1 MLPSSCLLLCPQH
14 DRRGLNPPPL
24 AAFITNT
31 HFCAPSLSSVPA
43 ARTAGRTGP
52 SRGRHVLRGRSLVVG
67 GQRPLVRPR
76 GNCLPGD
83 RRGLRARARR
93 RRSRF
98 GPALGTDAARSTVH
112 GGNPCSPVVGH
123 AGANDQSE
131 GWPTPQPRE
140 SGAGCAPFPVW
151 SVADSAGRWP
161 SGVPQRTPR
170 GPQSLEESALTENR
184 EGLTPP

>member
-1 MLPSSCLLLCPQH
+1 MSPTRPTRSK
-14 DRRGLNPPPL
+14 PPPHL

-31 HFCAPSLSSVPA
+31 HFCAPRLSSFPA

-52 SRGRHVLRGRSLVVG
+52 SRRRHVLRGRSLVVG
-67 GQRPLVRPR
+67 GQRPLVRRR

>member
-14 DRRGLNPPPL
+14 DRRGLSPPL
-24 AAFITNT
+24 PRRFHNQHTFLCT
-31 HFCAPSLSSVPA
+31 E
-43 ARTAGRTGP
+43 
-52 SRGRHVLRGRSLVVG
+52 
-67 GQRPLVRPR
+67 PLVGPRRTDRGADGPFSRPPRSQRQVPGGGGPR

-98 GPALGTDAARSTVH
+98 GPALGTDAARSTVR

-123 AGANDQSE
+123 AGSYDQSE